1 MSETNELYSR
11 YNVDDVFN
19 RVVIIGLLNL
29 LNNEITYEQ
38 IYDDNVVETVQV
50 PFMYDF
56 GSSDERF
63 AQDNYTFF
71 GTNCFGKKKIDGKFD
86 MFPRGALRY
95 TGSQIDNSNFTNRF
109 VKGTYLKN
117 ENGKLTT
124 YMSFLSSIPL
134 TLNFECEMWMD
145 NIISAFKIEQS
156 IRDTFYKNR
165 TFNVLFKGMKVGC
178 RVGFPD
184 SHNIEKTTEYSFD
197 AERKIKMTFS
207 LAVEA
212 YQPKWDETMSIEAD
226 KRIERIAYDTTLM
239 GSPNRL
245 MSIKFNNFDNSSIIP
260 AGTNVL
266 VEWTSLSNV
275 SDMCTVLLY
284 YIDENGE
291 KHNLDTPIF
300 NQKTYNWHIPEGFTD
315 YIQPTINYDLPVI
328 KMPDIKLI
336 PNADGKFD
344 ADSFI
349 VIDPGLFDV
358 DDSVEYV
365 KITLDYLNKTTNT
378 VEMSETRDEDSEGN
392 PLDPF
397 YLNIKSRK
405 IDVKNPVAQIDTNFT
420 FKNAINPRRISLQI
434 EYPLDTS
441 INDRID
447 NILIL

>member
-1 MSETNELYSR
+1 MPETNELYSR

-38 IYDDNVVETVQV
+38 IYDDNVVETVHV

-56 GSSDERF
+56 GSSDERS
-63 AQDNYTFF
+63 AQDKYTFF
-71 GTNCFGKKKIDGKFD
+71 GTACFGEKKIDGKFD

-95 TGSQIDNSNFTNRF
+95 TGSQIDNANFTNRF

-134 TLNFECEMWMD
+134 TLSFECEMWMD

-156 IRDTFYKNR
+156 IRDTFYKNK

-178 RVGFPD
+178 RVGFPE

-212 YQPKWDETMSIEAD
+212 YQPRWDETMSIEAD

-245 MSIKFNNFDNSSIIP
+245 MSIKFKNFDNSSIIP

-397 YLNIKSRK
+397 YLKLKSRQ
-405 IDVKNPVAQIDTNFT
+405 IDINNPVAQIDTNFIYKNS
-420 FKNAINPRRISLQI
+420 FKPKRVSLQI
-434 EYPLDTS
+434 EYPLDRS
-441 INDRID
+441 VFDKID
-447 NILIL
+447 NVLIL

>member
-178 RVGFPD
+178 RVGFPE

-212 YQPKWDETMSIEAD
+212 YQPRWDETMSIEAD

-245 MSIKFNNFDNSSIIP
+245 MSIKFKNFDNSSIIP

-349 VIDPGLFDV
+349 IIDPGLFDV

-405 IDVKNPVAQIDTNFT
+405 IDIKNPVAQIDTNFT

>member
-178 RVGFPD
+178 RVGFPE
-184 SHNIEKTTEYSFD
+184 SHNIDKTTEYSFD

-212 YQPKWDETMSIEAD
+212 YQPTWDETMSIQAD
-226 KRIERIAYDTTLM
+226 KRIERIAYDTTLI

-245 MSIKFNNFDNSSIIP
+245 MSIKFKNFDNSSIIP

-397 YLNIKSRK
+397 YLKLKSRQ
-405 IDVKNPVAQIDTNFT
+405 IDINNPVAQIDTNFIYKNS
-420 FKNAINPRRISLQI
+420 FKPKRVSLQI
-434 EYPLDTS
+434 EYPLDRS
-441 INDRID
+441 VFDKID

>member
-134 TLNFECEMWMD
+134 TLSFECEMWMD
-145 NIISAFKIEQS
+145 NIINAFKIEQS
-156 IRDTFYKNR
+156 IRDTFYKNK

-178 RVGFPD
+178 RVGFPE

-212 YQPKWDETMSIEAD
+212 YQPRWDETMSIEAD

-245 MSIKFNNFDNSSIIP
+245 MSIKFKNFDNSSIIP

-397 YLNIKSRK
+397 YLKLKSRQ
-405 IDVKNPVAQIDTNFT
+405 IDINNPVAQIDTNFIYKNS
-420 FKNAINPRRISLQI
+420 FKPKRVSLQI
-434 EYPLDTS
+434 EYPLDRS
-441 INDRID
+441 VFDKID
-447 NILIL
+447 NVLIL

>member
-1 MSETNELYSR
+1 MPETNELYSR

>member
-1 MSETNELYSR
+1 MPETNELYSR

-134 TLNFECEMWMD
+134 TLSFECEMWMD
-145 NIISAFKIEQS
+145 NIINAFKIEQS
-156 IRDTFYKNR
+156 IRDTFYKNK

-178 RVGFPD
+178 RVGFPE

-212 YQPKWDETMSIEAD
+212 YQPRWDETMSIEAD

-245 MSIKFNNFDNSSIIP
+245 MSIKFKNFDNSSIIP

>member
-178 RVGFPD
+178 RVGFPE
-184 SHNIEKTTEYSFD
+184 SHNIDKTTEYSFD

-212 YQPKWDETMSIEAD
+212 YQPTWDETMSIEAD

-245 MSIKFNNFDNSSIIP
+245 MSIKFKNFDNSSIIP

-378 VEMSETRDEDSEGN
+378 VEMSETRDKDSEGN

-397 YLNIKSRK
+397 YLKLKSRQ
-405 IDVKNPVAQIDTNFT
+405 IDINNPVAQIDTNFIYKNS
-420 FKNAINPRRISLQI
+420 FKPKRVSLQI
-434 EYPLDTS
+434 EYPLDRS
-441 INDRID
+441 VFDKID

>member
-1 MSETNELYSR
+1 MTESNELYAR

-38 IYDDNVVETVQV
+38 IIDTNVVETVHV

-56 GSSDERF
+56 GTSDERF

-71 GTNCFGKKKIDGKFD
+71 GTACFGEKKIDGKFD

-95 TGSQIDNSNFTNRF
+95 TGSQIDNANFTNRF

-134 TLNFECEMWMD
+134 TLSFECEMWMD
-145 NIISAFKIEQS
+145 NIINAFKIEQA

-178 RVGFPD
+178 RVGFPE

-197 AERKIKMTFS
+197 TERKIKMTFS

-212 YQPKWDETMSIEAD
+212 YQPTWDDTMSIEAD

-239 GSPNRL
+239 GSSNKL
-245 MSIKFNNFDNSSIIP
+245 MNIKFKEFNNSSIIP
-260 AGTNVL
+260 SGSNIML
-266 VEWTSLSNV
+266 EWTSFSNV

-300 NQKTYNWHIPEGFTD
+300 NQKSYSWHIPEGFTE
-315 YIQPTINYDLPVI
+315 YIQPSITYDAKVI
-328 KMPDIKLI
+328 KTPDIKLI
-336 PNADGKFD
+336 PNAEGKFD

-349 VIDPGLFDV
+349 ILDPGLFEVSEDT
-358 DDSVEYV
+358 EYV
-365 KITLDYLNKTTNT
+365 KITLDYVNKKTGK
-378 VEMSETRDEDSEGN
+378 VEISESRDYDDNGN
-392 PLDPF
+392 ETYPF
-397 YLNIKSRK
+397 YLKLKSRQ
-405 IDVKNPVAQIDTNFT
+405 IDINNPVAQIDTNFIYKNS
-420 FKNAINPRRISLQI
+420 FKPKRVSLQI
-434 EYPLDTS
+434 EYPLDRS
-441 INDRID
+441 VFDKID
-447 NILIL
+447 NVLIL

>member
-178 RVGFPD
+178 RVGFPE
-184 SHNIEKTTEYSFD
+184 SHNIDKTTEYSFD

-212 YQPKWDETMSIEAD
+212 YQPTWDETMSIQAD

-245 MSIKFNNFDNSSIIP
+245 MSIKFKNFDNSSIIP

-397 YLNIKSRK
+397 YLKLKSRQ
-405 IDVKNPVAQIDTNFT
+405 IDINNPVAQIDTNFIYKNS
-420 FKNAINPRRISLQI
+420 FKPKRVSLQI
-434 EYPLDTS
+434 EYPLDRS
-441 INDRID
+441 VFDKID
-447 NILIL
+447 NVLIL

>member
-1 MSETNELYSR
+1 MTESNELYAR

-178 RVGFPD
+178 RVGFPE
-184 SHNIEKTTEYSFD
+184 SHNIDKTTEYSFD

-212 YQPKWDETMSIEAD
+212 YQPTWDETMSIQAD

-245 MSIKFNNFDNSSIIP
+245 MSIKFKNFDNSSIIP

-328 KMPDIKLI
+328 KIPDIKLI

-397 YLNIKSRK
+397 YLKLKSRQ
-405 IDVKNPVAQIDTNFT
+405 IDINNPVAQIDTNFIYKNS
-420 FKNAINPRRISLQI
+420 FKPKRVSLQI
-434 EYPLDTS
+434 EYPLDRS
-441 INDRID
+441 VFDKID

>member
-1 MSETNELYSR
+1 MPETNELYSR

-184 SHNIEKTTEYSFD
+184 AHNIEKTTEYSFD

-291 KHNLDTPIF
+291 KHNLDAPIF

-397 YLNIKSRK
+397 YLKLKSRQ
-405 IDVKNPVAQIDTNFT
+405 IDINNPVAQIDTNFIYKNS
-420 FKNAINPRRISLQI
+420 FKPKRVSLQI
-434 EYPLDTS
+434 EYPLDRS
-441 INDRID
+441 VFDKID
-447 NILIL
+447 NVLIL

>member
-1 MSETNELYSR
+1 MTESNELYAR

-178 RVGFPD
+178 RVGFPE
-184 SHNIEKTTEYSFD
+184 SHNIDKTTEYSFD

-212 YQPKWDETMSIEAD
+212 YQPTWDETMSIQAD

-245 MSIKFNNFDNSSIIP
+245 MSIKFKNFDNSSIIP

-397 YLNIKSRK
+397 YLKLKSRQ
-405 IDVKNPVAQIDTNFT
+405 IDINNPVAQIDTNFIYKNS
-420 FKNAINPRRISLQI
+420 FKPKRVSLQI
-434 EYPLDTS
+434 EYPLDRS
-441 INDRID
+441 VFDKID

>member
-1 MSETNELYSR
+1 MPETNELYSR

-212 YQPKWDETMSIEAD
+212 YQPKWDETMSIQAD

-245 MSIKFNNFDNSSIIP
+245 MSIKFKNFDNSSIIP

>member
-1 MSETNELYSR
+1 MTESNELYAR

-38 IYDDNVVETVQV
+38 IIDTNVVETVHV

-71 GTNCFGKKKIDGKFD
+71 GTACFGEKKIDGKFD

-95 TGSQIDNSNFTNRF
+95 TGSQIDNANFTNRF

-134 TLNFECEMWMD
+134 TLSFECEMWMD
-145 NIISAFKIEQS
+145 NIINAFKIEQA
-156 IRDTFYKNR
+156 IRDTFYKNK
-165 TFNVLFKGMKVGC
+165 TFNILFKGMKVGC
-178 RVGFPD
+178 RVGFPE

-212 YQPKWDETMSIEAD
+212 YQPRWDETMSIEAD

-245 MSIKFNNFDNSSIIP
+245 MSIKFKNFDNSSIIP

-358 DDSVEYV
+358 DDSAEYV

-397 YLNIKSRK
+397 YLKLKSRQ
-405 IDVKNPVAQIDTNFT
+405 IDINNPVAQIDTNFIYKNS
-420 FKNAINPRRISLQI
+420 FKPKRVSLQI
-434 EYPLDTS
+434 EYPLDRS
-441 INDRID
+441 VFDKID